1 MVDPGGSQWWIL
13 GDRSCEIHVDPSN
26 GSWGA
31 LIGETSFL
39 GRDLDQEIRLIKT
52 HYETETEK

>member
-26 GSWGA
+26 GSWWI
-31 LIGETSFL
+31 LVVYPGESHL
-39 GRDLDQEIRLIKT
+39 WILVKSN
-52 HYETETEK
+52 